1 MARSFRVLAVAAAS
15 LVVLAAATVAFI
27 ARRPEIPPATS
38 PDRAGLDSE
47 LVERGAT
54 LAVLGACETCHT
66 VPGGA
71 PFAGGRA
78 IQTPFGTI
86 HSTNLTPHP
95 GTGIGT
101 WSEAAFVRSMREGID
116 REGNLLYPAF
126 PYTHFA
132 RTSDADLAALY
143 AYLMVLD
150 PVEATAPANALRF
163 PASVRPFMAVWNLI
177 YHDPAPFEPDP
188 ERSETWNRGAY
199 LVEGLGHCGAC
210 HSARDALGGIAE
222 DGRYAGGAAEGWHAP
237 ALGPGSPAPI
247 PWSDLAIV
255 NYLLDGWDMDHGVVA
270 GPMTPVVDHLY
281 EISEDDA
288 FAMAEYLLSLMP
300 EPADGARDAAIA
312 FAEARA
318 FGGGVR
324 DHLADLQ
331 GPAARGAETYEEIC
345 ANCHNA
351 ASETVPLALTSTVN
365 MPDPANVIHI
375 VVDGIVPPE
384 GSPTKSMR
392 AFGTMLSD
400 DDLADLLVFL
410 REHFTERPPWENLED
425 RIAEARAGGK

>member
-15 LVVLAAATVAFI
+15 LVVFAAATVAFF
-27 ARRPEIPPATS
+27 AQRPEIPPATP
-38 PDRAGLDSE
+38 PDRAGLDPE

-54 LAVLGACETCHT
+54 FALLGACETCHT
-66 VPGGA
+66 APGGA

-300 EPADGARDAAIA
+300 ETADGARDAAIA

-318 FGGGVR
+318 FGSGAGPPRRFAGTCRARRR
-324 DHLADLQ
+324 DL
-331 GPAARGAETYEEIC
+331 
-345 ANCHNA
+345 
-351 ASETVPLALTSTVN
+351 
-365 MPDPANVIHI
+365 
-375 VVDGIVPPE
+375 
-384 GSPTKSMR
+384 
-392 AFGTMLSD
+392 
-400 DDLADLLVFL
+400 
-410 REHFTERPPWENLED
+410 
-425 RIAEARAGGK
+425 